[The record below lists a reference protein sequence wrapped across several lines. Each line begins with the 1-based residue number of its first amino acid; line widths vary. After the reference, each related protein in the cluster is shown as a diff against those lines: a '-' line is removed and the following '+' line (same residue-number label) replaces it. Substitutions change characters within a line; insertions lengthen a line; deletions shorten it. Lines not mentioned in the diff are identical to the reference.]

1 MRNYAEFIQYFWTHG
16 VIKIPLQ
23 MKEGMKSKISF
34 GI

>member
-1 MRNYAEFIQYFWTHG
+1 MGNYAKFIQYFWMRD
-16 VIKIPLQ
+16 VIKIPLL